1 MLYYFRG
8 NLTAYVITF
17 KSLIFTGKILNALMQ
32 RDIRS
37 AIRFFY
43 SEEIRWQAL
52 LNGVINILLT
62 CKARKDLIS

>member
-1 MLYYFRG
+1 MLYYFCG
-8 NLTAYVITF
+8 NLTAYVIMF
-17 KSLIFTGKILNALMQ
+17 KSLICTGKILNALMQ

-37 AIRFFY
+37 AIGFFY

-52 LNGVINILLT
+52 LKGVINIRLT